1 MISTPKKYW
10 NNFYDS
16 KNKIIEPSNFAKF
29 IKKKILN
36 KNDII
41 LDIAT
46 GNGRDAFY
54 FSKFSKKVYGIDKSN
69 VAIKL
74 SKEKVK
80 NRKIK
85 NLKFLNLLSEN
96 IKYFKNKN
104 IKFLYA
110 RFFIHAVN
118 EKTED
123 KFFRDIKKY
132 FDKKIKIALEFRTT
146 KDDLI
151 KKGRKISKN
160 ERVTSHYRRF
170 IELEKFE
177 KKIKKLNY
185 KVIYKKIGKNL
196 SKTNKEN
203 PHLCRLIIVPYEKN

>member
-1 MISTPKKYW
+1 MIL
-10 NNFYDS
+10 
-16 KNKIIEPSNFAKF
+16 KIDYRNRIK
-29 IKKKILN
+29 IYQKKKILN

-54 FSKFSKKVYGIDKSN
+54 FLKKKVYGIDKSN

-123 KFFRDIKKY
+123 KFYIKKY
-132 FDKKIKIALEFRTT
+132 FEGL
-146 KDDLI
+146 
-151 KKGRKISKN
+151 
-160 ERVTSHYRRF
+160 
-170 IELEKFE
+170 
-177 KKIKKLNY
+177 
-185 KVIYKKIGKNL
+185 
-196 SKTNKEN
+196 
-203 PHLCRLIIVPYEKN
+203 